1 MRRLPVYLL
10 LDTSGSMRGEPI
22 EAVNT
27 GLRVMLSSLRQ
38 DPHALETVHICIIT
52 FDAEAKMVVPLTALD
67 ELQVPEI
74 TTPESGPT
82 HLGLALEMLDRQLK
96 RDLIRSTPERK
107 GDWAPFLFVMTDG
120 KPSDTMLFEDMCAVI
135 RAGGFANIVGCL
147 AGPKARRADLERLC
161 QHVVALDTMDSA
173 AFNGFFKWV
182 TSTIASGSRSMGVAG
197 EVPLP
202 PPPAEIQLVL

>member
-38 DPHALETVHICIIT
+38 DPHALESVHICVIT
-52 FDAEAKMVVPLTALD
+52 FDAEARIAAPLTALD

-82 HLGLALEMLDRQLK
+82 HLGQALELLDRQLK

-120 KPSDTMLFEDMCAVI
+120 KPSDTMLFEDMCPVI
-135 RAGGFANIVGCL
+135 RTLGFANIVGCL

-161 QHVVALDTMDSA
+161 DHIVSLDTMDSA
-173 AFNGFFKWV
+173 AFSGFFKWV
-182 TSTIASGSRSMGVAG
+182 TSTIAGGSRSMGVGGDAR
-197 EVPLP
+197 LP
-202 PPPAEIQLVL
+202 PPPAEIQLVV

>member
-67 ELQVPEI
+67 ELQVPDI

-96 RDLIRSTPERK
+96 HDLIRSTSERK

-135 RAGGFANIVGCL
+135 RTRGFANIVGCL

>member
-38 DPHALETVHICIIT
+38 DPHALESVHICIVT
-52 FDAEAKMVVPLTALD
+52 FDAEAKLVVPLTALD

-82 HLGLALEMLDRQLK
+82 HLGLALEMLDRLLTA
-96 RDLIRSTPERK
+96 DLIRSTPERK

-120 KPSDTMLFEDMCAVI
+120 KPSDTMLFEDMCPVI
-135 RAGGFANIVGCL
+135 RSRGFANIVGCL
-147 AGPKARRADLERLC
+147 AGPKARRQDLERLC

-197 EVPLP
+197 DVPLP
-202 PPPAEIQLVL
+202 PPPAEIQLVI

>member
-38 DPHALETVHICIIT
+38 DPHALESVHIGIVT
-52 FDAEAKMVVPLTALD
+52 FDAEAKLVVPLTALD

-82 HLGLALEMLDRQLK
+82 HLGLALEMLDRLLTA
-96 RDLIRSTPERK
+96 DLIRSTPERK

-120 KPSDTMLFEDMCAVI
+120 KPSDTMLFEDMCPVI
-135 RAGGFANIVGCL
+135 RSRGFANIVGCL
-147 AGPKARRADLERLC
+147 AGPKARRQDLERLC

-197 EVPLP
+197 DVPLP
-202 PPPAEIQLVL
+202 PPPAQIQLVI

>member
-38 DPHALETVHICIIT
+38 DPHALETVHIAIIT
-52 FDAEAKMVVPLTALD
+52 FDAEAKLVVPLTALD
-67 ELQVPEI
+67 ELQAPEI

-82 HLGLALEMLDRQLK
+82 HLGLALELLSKQLRQ
-96 RDLIRSTPERK
+96 DLVRSTPEQK

-120 KPSDTMLFEDMCAVI
+120 KPSDTMLFEDHI
-135 RAGGFANIVGCL
+135 PILRKLGFANIVGCL
-147 AGPKARRADLERLC
+147 AGPKARRQDLEPLC
-161 QHVVALDTMDSA
+161 DHIVALDTMDSA
-173 AFNGFFKWV
+173 SFNGFFRWV
-182 TSTIASGSRSMGVAG
+182 TSTIAGGSRSMGVQG

>member
-38 DPHALETVHICIIT
+38 DPHALESVHICIIT

-67 ELQVPEI
+67 ELQVPDI

-82 HLGLALEMLDRQLK
+82 HLGLALEMLDKQLK
-96 RDLIRSTPERK
+96 QDLIRSTPERK

-135 RAGGFANIVGCL
+135 GTRGFANIVGCL

-173 AFNGFFKWV
+173 AFNGFIKWV
-182 TSTIASGSRSMGVAG
+182 TSTIASGSRSMGIAG